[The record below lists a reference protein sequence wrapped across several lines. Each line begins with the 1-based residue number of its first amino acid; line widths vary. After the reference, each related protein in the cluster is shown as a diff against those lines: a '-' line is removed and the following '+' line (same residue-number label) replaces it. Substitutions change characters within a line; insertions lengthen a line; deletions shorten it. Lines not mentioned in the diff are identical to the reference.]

1 MRASES
7 RNPHTRL
14 LRVGLA
20 EPESREY
27 WRQSQR
33 NLEEGDRVRIAFEER
48 WFGSRAMARV
58 QYLVQTFQVRFDSFP
73 SALKA
78 LAIWNP
84 TELSD
89 RLAVCHW
96 HLQLSDPIYRKFS
109 STHLVERFNHPQPT
123 LDRNAVLRWAQ
134 IQQPTWSL
142 STVQRLVAGL
152 MGCLNEVGFT
162 QKVTAIRPLSLPRV
176 SDLALGYAMY
186 LLRETDYEGT
196 LSNNPYLASL
206 GLAGEALQERLPRVP
221 GLTFRKMSGVTDL
234 EWHQDSLWGWAQA
247 NAEDSKHD

>member
-1 MRASES
+1 MPTLPRSSNCKSNEGQRVAT
-7 RNPHTRL
+7 NPHTRL

-58 QYLVQTFQVRFDSFP
+58 QYLVQTFQMRFDGYP

-78 LAIWNP
+78 LALWNP
-84 TELSD
+84 LELSD

-96 HLQLSDPIYRKFS
+96 HLQLSDPIYRKFCA
-109 STHLVERFNHPQPT
+109 THLVERFNHPEPT

-134 IQQPTWSL
+134 TQQPSWSL

-162 QKVTAIRPLSLPRV
+162 EKATAIRPLSLPRV
-176 SDLALGYAMY
+176 SDLALGYALY
-186 LLRETDYEGT
+186 SAAGNRVRGDFIPKPLSGLRWAEWRG
-196 LSNNPYLASL
+196 PGRAPAS
-206 GLAGEALQERLPRVP
+206 GAGHHL
-221 GLTFRKMSGVTDL
+221 
-234 EWHQDSLWGWAQA
+234 
-247 NAEDSKHD
+247 